1 MTTTAIEKVEAP
13 VVEVPRALL
22 RPIARPE
29 QMIAVHREASELI
42 RDALEDGRDYGTVP
56 GAGPKKVLLKPGAER
71 LCIAFGLSPRLEIIE
86 KEIDHDRRVE
96 WSSRN
101 GSGVSRG
108 LYRYVVRC
116 VLSRDGVDVGSG
128 IASCSTMETKFVRDP
143 RSAENTAIKM
153 ASKRALVAAV
163 LSTLALSDRFT
174 QDVDDNV
181 HGEAGEGDGPS
192 EADLE
197 ARRRKM
203 AEAKAA
209 AAAKQAGPTL
219 AQAVNDETKRRQEE
233 LRAGVS
239 AQFDRL
245 RTPEGERAE
254 AVWRMLGGR
263 KPSKLEDLE
272 DVLAVLKDLP
282 APGGVAAKPLEP
294 EVVEDE
300 KKEGTE

>member
-1 MTTTAIEKVEAP
+1 MTTTAIEKAEAP
-13 VVEVPRALL
+13 TVAIPRALL

-42 RDALEDGRDYGTVP
+42 RDALEDGRDYGAVP

-71 LCIAFGLSPRLEIIE
+71 LCIAFGLAPRLEIIE

-96 WSSRN
+96 WSSRS
-101 GSGVSRG
+101 GSGTSRG

-128 IASCSTMETKFVRDP
+128 IASCSTMESKYVRDP

-209 AAAKQAGPTL
+209 AAAKQAGPP
-219 AQAVNDETKRRQEE
+219 AVDETKLRQEE
-233 LRAGVS
+233 LRAAVS

-245 RTPEGERAE
+245 RTPEAERAE

-272 DVLAVLKDLP
+272 DVLATLKELQTP
-282 APGGVAAKPLEP
+282 ALEG
-294 EVVEDE
+294 EVVDE
-300 KKEGTE
+300 KKEGTQ

>member
-1 MTTTAIEKVEAP
+1 MTTTAIEKVEPQAQTID
-13 VVEVPRALL
+13 VPRALL

-71 LCIAFGLSPRLEIIE
+71 LCIAFGLSPRLEILE

-96 WSSRN
+96 WSSRS

-116 VLSRDGVDVGSG
+116 VLSRDGVEVGSG

-181 HGEAGEGDGPS
+181 HGDAGEGDGPS

-209 AAAKQAGPTL
+209 AAAKQAGPP
-219 AQAVNDETKRRQEE
+219 DDTKRKQEE
-233 LRAGVS
+233 LRAAVS

-272 DVLAVLKDLP
+272 DVLGTLKELP
-282 APGGVAAKPLEP
+282 TPALEG
-294 EVVEDE
+294 EVVDD
-300 KKEGTE
+300 KKEGTA